1 MKNETLLRVLDRGAT
16 AYGTTSV
23 EYHKLLS
30 STHRFANSWLNSNP
44 KHDYDKLSNQ
54 CVQDNLLL
62 TIGLDPSMPQQYKCC
77 SSPSPTSSPSDH
89 ATGSCGTKVHSAA
102 GRVMKQASMTACS
115 LLGLKPSNYEP
126 KYADEL
132 SWTAKTQNQQIVR
145 GDFSLEVNG
154 GRVIVDSTFTSK
166 YQTTKK
172 AATSIG
178 HSATMK
184 ENDKI
189 KECAKNFDRPP
200 NSFIPMGFESAG
212 AWGDSSFSFLTNR
225 MEIIKKDVALTNPWT
240 WSKVT
245 QVIGKAIRRA
255 NTLYLDH
262 SRTGFV

>member
-1 MKNETLLRVLDRGAT
+1 
-16 AYGTTSV
+16 
-23 EYHKLLS
+23 
-30 STHRFANSWLNSNP
+30 
-44 KHDYDKLSNQ
+44 
-54 CVQDNLLL
+54 
-62 TIGLDPSMPQQYKCC
+62 MPLQYKCC

-178 HSATMK
+178 HSATK
-184 ENDKI
+184 TTRLRSAPRTLTGRRIVLFLWVLN
-189 KECAKNFDRPP
+189 RRGLGGTPP
-200 NSFIPMGFESAG
+200 SVF
-212 AWGDSSFSFLTNR
+212 
-225 MEIIKKDVALTNPWT
+225 
-240 WSKVT
+240 
-245 QVIGKAIRRA
+245 
-255 NTLYLDH
+255 
-262 SRTGFV
+262 